1 MVRPLHRL
9 LEAPATVGER
19 GEEERRSVYLK
30 GVSWWLRWVVVVVV
44 VVLLV
49 VGSGGVDRRS
59 MSCFL
64 KNHTQPAD
72 RRGDQRQRLWAVAF
86 GRATHTDV
94 CRGAHVRARARVCV
108 CVCVQLA
115 RVCRGCQ
122 QQRTI
127 ENGRTICARGSRGDT
142 RGTSSSTQSF
152 RRSGCTG
159 LGVSEKG
166 GKGGTGRDGDAEEKK
181 RRQEG
186 RSEDNAEKGG
196 ASQRG
201 DQTPQ
206 PTQQRWNTSSA
217 IADREGWATLSSI
230 PSHPIPSHPIPMVHW
245 EERHPF
251 SAFSRCFSRCPRAP
265 CGFKSNPRSEGL
277 EVRRAYRGGGCL

>member
-1 MVRPLHRL
+1 MCAAVRTC
-9 LEAPATVGER
+9 A
-19 GEEERRSVYLK
+19 
-30 GVSWWLRWVVVVVV
+30 
-44 VVLLV
+44 
-49 VGSGGVDRRS
+49 
-59 MSCFL
+59 
-64 KNHTQPAD
+64 
-72 RRGDQRQRLWAVAF
+72 
-86 GRATHTDV
+86 
-94 CRGAHVRARARVCV
+94 RARACV

-122 QQRTI
+122 QQRSI

-142 RGTSSSTQSF
+142 CGTSSSTQSF

-206 PTQQRWNTSSA
+206 PTQQRWDTSSA

-230 PSHPIPSHPIPMVHW
+230 PSHPIPSHPIPSHPDGALGRTTPVLRVLPLLLPLPPCALWLQATHAPKGW
-245 EERHPF
+245 RCGERTVVVD
-251 SAFSRCFSRCPRAP
+251 AFDDFR
-265 CGFKSNPRSEGL
+265 L
-277 EVRRAYRGGGCL
+277 L